1 MKTYKLILLILINVL
16 FFVGCEEYL
25 DEAPSKSN
33 GVIPSTV
40 QDLEGL
46 LNDRNT
52 FVAEN
57 ANEII
62 AASDDYGLNSNYFDV
77 DPQEYNIS
85 LIHDATWNNE
95 FPAFSEFHI
104 WEGEW
109 EKIFTAN
116 LVLEALDLVEGNAD
130 DKANL
135 KAEAH
140 FIRAYSYFLL
150 ANTYCLALK
159 GNESELGLPIKVS
172 TSFEE
177 SLERVSLEQTYNFIT
192 SDVEEALKITRRLEE
207 KNGYKRIW
215 RASTAAVNAFAA
227 RYYLALHD
235 YDKAEQYA
243 QNSLDEHN
251 TLRNLNTDVNLVSQ
265 IQNIERDGDPS
276 TTETATLLYPNFLG
290 RFSGGEDKYIWEE
303 FYYDREMVN
312 NLGELYP
319 SNDLLNLYDQ
329 SNDLRFQYFMV
340 ENHSY
345 VRGADGIDNPLFS
358 QTGYTD
364 VVGSSSRTIS
374 GPSVPEMYLI
384 VAECQVRKGNFASG
398 LAMANILRRTRMDNS
413 APTSAIDLSAS
424 SQQEALTKILNER
437 RRELPFVLRWY
448 DLKRYNSNDDAS
460 DDVDNLTRSFYPYS
474 QLAVDGSS
482 SVQVYTLPKNSHGYA
497 RPIPNNDIV
506 TSGGILKQNQY

>member
-16 FFVGCEEYL
+16 FVGCEEYL

-33 GVIPSTV
+33 GIIPSTV

-52 FVAEN
+52 FASEN
-57 ANEII
+57 AKELF
-62 AASDDYGLNSNYFDV
+62 AATDDYSLNSNYFDA
-77 DPQEYNIS
+77 DKQEYNIS
-85 LIHDATWNNE
+85 IVHDATWNNE
-95 FPAFSEFHI
+95 FPANSQFHI

-109 EKIFTAN
+109 KKIFTAN
-116 LVLEALDLVEGNAD
+116 LVLEALDLVEGNVE

-150 ANTYCLALK
+150 ANTYCLALN
-159 GNESELGLPIKVS
+159 GNESEMGLPIKAS

-177 SLERVSLEQTYNFIT
+177 SLVRVSLEETYNFIT
-192 SDVEEALKITRRLEE
+192 ADLEEALNITRQLEE

-215 RASTAAVNAFAA
+215 RASTAAVNSFAA
-227 RYYLALHD
+227 RYYLALHN
-235 YDKAEQYA
+235 YEKAEQYA
-243 QNSLDEHN
+243 QNALDEHN
-251 TLRNLNTDVNLVSQ
+251 TLRNLNTDVILVAQ
-265 IQNIERDGDPS
+265 TQNIESDGNPS
-276 TTETATLLYPNFLG
+276 TTETATLFYPNFLG
-290 RFSGGEDKYIWEE
+290 GFSGGENKYIWEE

-312 NLGELYP
+312 VIGDLYP
-319 SNDLLNLYDQ
+319 SNDLLNLYDK
-329 SNDLRFQYFMV
+329 SNDLRFQNFMI

-345 VRGADGIDNPLFS
+345 TRGADGIDNPLFS
-358 QTGYTD
+358 QTGYAD
-364 VVGSSSRTIS
+364 VLYGNNGTIS

-384 VAECQVRKGNFASG
+384 VAECQIRKGNFASG
-398 LAMANILRRTRMDNS
+398 LATANILRRTRMDNS
-413 APTSAIDLSAS
+413 APTSTIDLSAS
-424 SQQEALTKILNER
+424 SQLEALTKVLNER

-482 SVQVYTLPKNSHGYA
+482 SLQNYTLPKNSRAYA
-497 RPIPNNDIV
+497 RPIPDNDIV
-506 TSGGILKQNQY
+506 SSGGVLKQNEY